1 MNVSQDGRSRNVKG
15 HIGVAKDTVHFR
27 KRLERML
34 LATQTKHHMC
44 FNFHGVYIS
53 QISIFMDF
61 AFLNSRSL
69 AIVPCISIDV

>member
-1 MNVSQDGRSRNVKG
+1 MSVSLDGRLRNVKG

-34 LATQTKHHMC
+34 VATKHRLC
-44 FNFHGVYIS
+44 FNFHGFYIS

-69 AIVPCISIDV
+69 AIVPCVSIDV